1 MVCFHIA
8 QSSFLFIFWLFHGD
22 LLLLWNIYAATN
34 HQYSLTVDWQPTI
47 ILFCGT
53 STAITFFHLLTRWQ
67 FMIVV
72 GKIPMSSSNT
82 LFRLKFLSTEV
93 ALLTI
98 KICSIAN
105 VALIITQSARKY
117 PLVGTPAYANLYMS
131 FWTISPNCNFT
142 YKFSL

>member
-1 MVCFHIA
+1 MIYLHIA
-8 QSSFLFIFWLFHGD
+8 QSSFLFIFWIFHGD

-34 HQYSLTVDWQPTI
+34 CKYSLTVDWQPTI

-72 GKIPMSSSNT
+72 GKFQCISNT
-82 LFRLKFLSTEV
+82 LFRLKLLSTEV

-131 FWTISPNCNFT
+131 FRTISPNCNFT